1 MADSPVRGFSHVQL
15 RVSDVE
21 KSADWWSRALGLQRM
36 TDGPISGALP
46 LAGSD
51 GRFVVVIS
59 GERRDNAGGE
69 VDHVAFSIKN
79 RDDLAAWG
87 DHLTQEGIEHSG
99 LVESNEG
106 LSIHLTDPDGL
117 AVELIAP

>member
-1 MADSPVRGFSHVQL
+1 MDSPVRGFSHVQL

-21 KSADWWSRALGLQRM
+21 ASAAWWITALGLSRM
-36 TDGPISGALP
+36 SDGHISGALP
-46 LAGSD
+46 LAGNN

-59 GERRDNAGGE
+59 GERRDDAGGE
-69 VDHVAFSIKN
+69 IDHLAFSIGD
-79 RDDLAAWG
+79 RDALAAWG
-87 DHLTQEGIEHSG
+87 EHLTSAGIPHHG

-106 LSIHLTDPDGL
+106 LSIHLVDPDGL

>member
-1 MADSPVRGFSHVQL
+1 MDSPVRGFSHVQL

-21 KSADWWSRALGLQRM
+21 ASAAWWTTALGLCRM
-36 TDGPISGALP
+36 TDEPMSGALP
-46 LAGSD
+46 LSGIN

-59 GERRDNAGGE
+59 GERRDGAGGE
-69 VDHVAFSIKN
+69 VDHVAFSIGN
-79 RDDLAAWG
+79 RDALAAWG
-87 DHLTQEGIEHSG
+87 DHLTAAGIPHGG